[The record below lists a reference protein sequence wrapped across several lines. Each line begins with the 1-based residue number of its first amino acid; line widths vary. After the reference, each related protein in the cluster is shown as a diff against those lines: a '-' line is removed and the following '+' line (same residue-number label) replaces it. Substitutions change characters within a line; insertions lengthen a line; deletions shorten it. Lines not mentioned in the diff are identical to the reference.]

1 MFANRTISS
10 DTFWDVLKNP
20 DQFKEEIEFYKR
32 DDIPEGYVDLPT
44 VVNNISDMVYQL
56 PFWCEMVNTLNTYDG
71 DDDINQFLLKMAKNY
86 VKVLDKDCKN
96 KCIEILAALK

>member
-1 MFANRTISS
+1 
-10 DTFWDVLKNP
+10 
-20 DQFKEEIEFYKR
+20 
-32 DDIPEGYVDLPT
+32 
-44 VVNNISDMVYQL
+44 MVYQL